1 MAESGA
7 AHHGKG
13 QTALNQEIEEMSGV
27 LRETIGLAILI
38 RQRTITI
45 IRMQGETRVT
55 TTAVDAAASRNEAV
69 PGRSDRRLLL
79 FVLLNILA
87 VNAGFRLIAHFVFH
101 TAVEEMR
108 IRYWYFFHFQQGTD
122 SWTPMLG
129 SVNYFVAHPG
139 LAIYQA
145 KLYDTLLYPLTS
157 ILPLLWMK
165 QAGMSDAGVLR
176 ALMVASWIAVVA
188 VVALQ
193 VRIAAKVSGRAVAG
207 RDGLSWRAAVAIL
220 FGAFFFMPITLAYSL
235 GQAQIFL
242 DLFFTLLVLFWI
254 EGRERPAGV
263 MMALL
268 AMVKPQF
275 GLLLLWAALRRRWS
289 ALASGVTALGVGGA
303 VSLAVFG
310 VRNNLDYLGVLAGLS
325 RKAQSHYANQSIF
338 GLLNRAIFNGENLPY
353 HAYVYPPFVPW
364 IYGVTLA
371 TSAVLVLLALAY
383 PWRER
388 AGGMADLSAIAVVS
402 VIATPMAW
410 EHHYG
415 VMLPIFVWLWF
426 GQYRWGEGSV
436 WPLALAWVPIADF
449 LSPFNLLAAIPV
461 ANLLQSYM
469 YFGALLLLGLLLRAR
484 MVLVPQG
491 TLRLDE
497 HEDVAQHSAQGR
509 G

>member
-1 MAESGA
+1 M
-7 AHHGKG
+7 
-13 QTALNQEIEEMSGV
+13 
-27 LRETIGLAILI
+27 
-38 RQRTITI
+38 
-45 IRMQGETRVT
+45 T
-55 TTAVDAAASRNEAV
+55 TTAVEAAEKSGAV
-69 PGRSDRRLLL
+69 PGRSDRRLLW

-87 VNAGFRLIAHFVFH
+87 ANAGFKLIAHFVFH
-101 TAVEEMR
+101 TGVEEMR
-108 IRYWYFFHFQQGTD
+108 VRYWAFFHFHQFTD

-129 SVNYFVAHPG
+129 SVNSFLAHPG
-139 LAIYQA
+139 LAIYRA

-157 ILPLLWMK
+157 VLPLLWMK

-193 VRIAAKVSGRAVAG
+193 VLIAAKIAG
-207 RDGLSWRAAVAIL
+207 RGSGGLSWRAAVATA
-220 FGAFFFMPITLAYSL
+220 FAAFFFMPITLAFSL

-254 EGRERPAGV
+254 EGRERSAGGL
-263 MMALL
+263 MALL
-268 AMVKPQF
+268 TMVKPQF

-289 ALASGVTALGVGGA
+289 ALAAGVATLAAGGA

-338 GLLNRAIFNGENLPY
+338 GLLNRAIFNGENMPY
-353 HAYVYPPFVPW
+353 HPYVYPPFVPW
-364 IYGVTLA
+364 VYAVTLA
-371 TSAVLVLLALAY
+371 TTVVLVLLALAY
-383 PWRER
+383 PWRRR
-388 AGGMADLSAIAVVS
+388 AGGMADLAAIGVVS

-426 GQYRWGEGSV
+426 AVYRRGSGSV
-436 WPLALAWVPIADF
+436 WALALAWVLIADF
-449 LSPFNLLAAIPV
+449 LSPFNFFAAVPV

-469 YFGALLLLGLLLRAR
+469 FFGALLLLGLLLRTRA
-484 MVLVPQG
+484 VSK
-491 TLRLDE
+491 
-497 HEDVAQHSAQGR
+497 A
-509 G
+509 

>member
-1 MAESGA
+1 
-7 AHHGKG
+7 
-13 QTALNQEIEEMSGV
+13 
-27 LRETIGLAILI
+27 
-38 RQRTITI
+38 
-45 IRMQGETRVT
+45 VT
-55 TTAVDAAASRNEAV
+55 TTAVEAAEKSGAV

-87 VNAGFRLIAHFVFH
+87 ANAGFKLVAHFVFH
-101 TAVEEMR
+101 TGVEEMR
-108 IRYWYFFHFQQGTD
+108 VRYWAFFHFHQFTD

-129 SVNYFVAHPG
+129 SVNSFLAHPG

-157 ILPLLWMK
+157 VLPLLWMK

-193 VRIAAKVSGRAVAG
+193 VLIAAKIAG
-207 RDGLSWRAAVAIL
+207 RGSGGLSWWAAVATA
-220 FGAFFFMPITLAYSL
+220 FAAFFFMPITLAFSL

-254 EGRERPAGV
+254 ERRERPAGV

-289 ALASGVTALGVGGA
+289 ALASGVAALAAGGA
-303 VSLAVFG
+303 LSLAAFG

-353 HAYVYPPFVPW
+353 HPYVYPPFVAW

-371 TSAVLVLLALAY
+371 TTVLLVLLALAY

-388 AGGMADLSAIAVVS
+388 AGGMADLAAIGVVS

-415 VMLPIFVWLWF
+415 VMLPLFVWLWF
-426 GQYRWGEGSV
+426 AVYRRGSGSA
-436 WPLALAWVPIADF
+436 WALALAWVLIADF
-449 LSPFNLLAAIPV
+449 LSPFNFFAAIPV

-469 YFGALLLLGLLLRAR
+469 FFGALLLLGLLLRTRA
-484 MVLVPQG
+484 VSE
-491 TLRLDE
+491 T
-497 HEDVAQHSAQGR
+497 
-509 G
+509 

>member
-1 MAESGA
+1 
-7 AHHGKG
+7 
-13 QTALNQEIEEMSGV
+13 
-27 LRETIGLAILI
+27 
-38 RQRTITI
+38 
-45 IRMQGETRVT
+45 
-55 TTAVDAAASRNEAV
+55 
-69 PGRSDRRLLL
+69 
-79 FVLLNILA
+79 VLLNILA

-108 IRYWYFFHFQQGTD
+108 IRYWYFFHFQQWTD

-129 SVNYFVAHPG
+129 SVNSFLTHPS
-139 LAIYQA
+139 LPIYEA

-176 ALMVASWIAVVA
+176 ALMIASWLAVVT

-193 VRIAAKVSGRAVAG
+193 ARIAAVVAG
-207 RDGLSWRAAVAIL
+207 WDGLSWRAVLAIL

-242 DLFFTLLVLFWI
+242 DLFFSMLVLFWI
-254 EGRERPAGV
+254 EHRERPAGV

-268 AMVKPQF
+268 AMVKPQY
-275 GLLLLWAALRRRWS
+275 GLLLLWAALRGRWK
-289 ALASGVTALGVGGA
+289 AFGAGVAALGVGGA

-310 VRNNLDYLGVLAGLS
+310 VRNNLDYLGVMAGLS
-325 RKAQSHYANQSIF
+325 RKAQTHYANQSMF

-353 HAYVYPPFVPW
+353 HPYVYPPYVPW
-364 IYGVTLA
+364 IYAVTLA
-371 TSAVLVLLALAY
+371 TTAVLVVLALAY
-383 PWRER
+383 RWRER
-388 AGGMADLSAIAVVS
+388 AGGVADLSAIAVVS

-426 GQYRWGEGSV
+426 VLYRRGAGNTW
-436 WPLALAWVPIADF
+436 ALAVAWVSIADF
-449 LSPFNLLAAIPV
+449 LSPLNTFAAIPV

-469 YFGALLLLGLLLRAR
+469 YFGALLLLGLLLRAP
-484 MVLVPQG
+484 MTEPQSR
-491 TLRLDE
+491 LRLVE
-497 HEDVAQHSAQGR
+497 REDGAQHCAQG
-509 G
+509 